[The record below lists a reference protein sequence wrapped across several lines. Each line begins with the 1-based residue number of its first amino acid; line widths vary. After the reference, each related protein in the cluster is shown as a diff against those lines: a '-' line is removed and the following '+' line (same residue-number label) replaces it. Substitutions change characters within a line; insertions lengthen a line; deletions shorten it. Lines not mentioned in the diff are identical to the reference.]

1 VVNAAFPDLVN
12 PALSK
17 IGLSPTVGIGNID
30 NLVCSLKIVA
40 AKMFNVPLRSVAVY
54 MVAPHFVSY
63 YMGRFGNSGGAPYY
77 LKVMIDDKDVTT
89 KMNKDEFVSKVTTFG
104 KRPGSIQA
112 HPVVASSVCRII
124 MGILFDT
131 KQLGHAPGPNGLPGG
146 YPIKLSA
153 DGVDVFLPENLTLEE
168 AIRINNEAQV
178 FEGVASIE
186 EDGTVVL
193 TEKSA
198 AIFKNL
204 LDFDCK
210 VYSIK
215 NCENKAKELDEK
227 FKRWAAEFKA

>member
-1 VVNAAFPDLVN
+1 
-12 PALSK
+12 
-17 IGLSPTVGIGNID
+17 
-30 NLVCSLKIVA
+30 
-40 AKMFNVPLRSVAVY
+40 
-54 MVAPHFVSY
+54 
-63 YMGRFGNSGGAPYY
+63 
-77 LKVMIDDKDVTT
+77 
-89 KMNKDEFVSKVTTFG
+89 
-104 KRPGSIQA
+104 
-112 HPVVASSVCRII
+112 